1 MDLRANLSD
10 DHQPMLLWTRWSRW
24 GQQRAAEVH
33 ARQGLRRT
41 LGSQCTGGG
50 DELGSKV
57 EVLTLYLRGREE
69 SKRVRN
75 TTKVRMQ
82 VEAGLMEAKS

>member
-1 MDLRANLSD
+1 MTISRCYCGPGGPGGGSRERLRS
-10 DHQPMLLWTRWSRW
+10 T
-24 GQQRAAEVH
+24 
-33 ARQGLRRT
+33 QGKVCRT